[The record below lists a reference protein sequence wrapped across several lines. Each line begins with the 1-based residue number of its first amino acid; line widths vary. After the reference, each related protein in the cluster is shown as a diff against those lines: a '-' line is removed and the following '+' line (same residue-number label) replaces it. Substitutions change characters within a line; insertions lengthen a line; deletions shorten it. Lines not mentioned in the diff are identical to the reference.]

1 MARKKLN
8 ASELRTK
15 ILEAS
20 DIKKEK
26 MFIPE
31 WDVEILVTAMSLQ
44 DRKRLRESAARSG
57 KMVPGAGG
65 EVSFADMDPEQLEV
79 AILINNVKDLD
90 GNPVFT
96 KEDAAELMKKN
107 SAITTRIASKVLEL
121 SGMTPELRREMATRF
136 PTG

>member
-1 MARKKLN
+1 M
-8 ASELRTK
+8 
-15 ILEAS
+15 
-20 DIKKEK
+20 
-26 MFIPE
+26 
-31 WDVEILVTAMSLQ
+31 
-44 DRKRLRESAARSG
+44 
-57 KMVPGAGG
+57 PGAGG

>member
-1 MARKKLN
+1 MTRKKLN
-8 ASELRTK
+8 AGELRAK
-15 ILEAS
+15 ILEAG

-31 WDVEILVTAMSLQ
+31 WDVEILVTAMSLE
-44 DRKRLRESAARSG
+44 DRKKLRESASTKLTPEG
-57 KMVPGAGG
+57 T
-65 EVSFADMDPEQLEV
+65 FADMDPEQLEV

-96 KEDAAELMKKN
+96 KEDATELMKKN
-107 SAITTRIASKVLEL
+107 SAVTTRIATKVLEL

-136 PTG
+136 PAR